1 MSYDPALASR
11 LDKLVGDLPGIQRKN
26 MFGGVC
32 WLVSGN
38 MFVGVHKDWLI
49 ARVGEEEAA
58 PLLEEEHVKPM
69 DITGKP
75 MKGWVMVAPAGIVDD
90 HALERHV
97 RLAFAFAS
105 ALPPK

>member
-1 MSYDPALASR
+1 MPYDPALASR
-11 LDKLVGDLPGIQRKN
+11 LDKLVGDLPGIQRKH

-38 MFVGVHKDWLI
+38 MFAGIHKDRLM
-49 ARVGEEEAA
+49 ARVGEETAA
-58 PLLEEEHVKPM
+58 KLLEEEHVKPM

-75 MKGWVMVAPAGIVDD
+75 MKGWVMVSPAGIVDD
-90 HALERHV
+90 RALERYV
-97 RLAFAFAS
+97 QLAFAFAS